1 MSRLIDA
8 DELIEHVWREDLD
21 TREKIANLVERMPTA
36 SDWDRYSTKL
46 WKEAYERG
54 KKDATQPNTPNT
66 LETLDCISRQ
76 AAIDALDEICD
87 RGRETHEGRTD
98 RC

>member
-1 MSRLIDA
+1 MQENA
-8 DELIEHVWREDLD
+8 IEWLSTQKVVTVTLGNGRIK
-21 TREKIANLVERMPTA
+21 TQVEKLAE
-36 SDWDRYSTKL
+36 
-46 WKEAYERG
+46 
-54 KKDATQPNTPNT
+54 
-66 LETLDCISRQ
+66 SRQ